1 MTTKIPHASMGAL
14 CIVCNTM
21 LALISVNPQIAE
33 KKSLTTEDTPVTR
46 DAEFGKPVHEL
57 RMKLQF
63 DGKASESSAKHC
75 LVVIENVGETSL
87 NVNLGV
93 MLGNGKSHHPT
104 SLLLVVREGK
114 DATRLSYGE
123 PRVAGRLDPF
133 VVSLP
138 KGSSYILRCP
148 LDDFVRA
155 DGGGRFDFT
164 ANNYE
169 VEAELVGQPVTETSP
184 DLSGLKLMHF
194 WQGMVH
200 SNVAKTLH
208 ILK

>member
-1 MTTKIPHASMGAL
+1 MTTKIPFASIGAL
-14 CIVCNTM
+14 CIACNTM
-21 LALISVNPQIAE
+21 LAFISVNPQIAE
-33 KKSLTTEDTPVTR
+33 KKSLSTEDTPVTR

-57 RMKLQF
+57 RIKLQF

-75 LVVIENVGETSL
+75 LVIIENVGETSL

-104 SLLLVVREGK
+104 SLRLVVHEGK
-114 DATRLSYGE
+114 NATRLTYGQ

-138 KGSSYILRCP
+138 KGSSYILRCA
-148 LDDFVRA
+148 LDNFVLA
-155 DGGGRFDFT
+155 DGGGRFDVT
-164 ANNYE
+164 ANSYE

-194 WQGMVH
+194 WQGTAH
-200 SNVAKTLH
+200 SNAAKTLH